1 MTHTKKAFW
10 ARACACV
17 FAAALALC
25 ALCACSTN
33 ANTTKAQGEADGNGI
48 STGNA
53 SGSGTLV
60 VGVRDDIV
68 SFSQYNEKTG
78 RYYGM
83 EVDLAEE
90 MASRLGYA
98 TVEFKTVTPDTRK
111 EMLQSGEVDALVAC
125 YSVSESRE
133 KNFDFSPAYYTDA
146 IRLLVE
152 KSSLVTSVNDLKG
165 GVIGTVAGANT
176 APILLQEFKSSGFST
191 GEIVSANDDN
201 TDVTFDTW
209 HLLEYDSYQELSD
222 ALEVGEVDAAAM
234 DGAISNTFMD
244 SKRMLVEDF
253 SVDPQEYA
261 VATQKDSELSGRVS
275 SAVQSMIDDGTID
288 ALIDKWN

>member
-1 MTHTKKAFW
+1 MTEKTKTFW
-10 ARACACV
+10 AAVCA
-17 FAAALALC
+17 FALAAAMALC
-25 ALCACSTN
+25 ALSACSSGST
-33 ANTTKAQGEADGNGI
+33 AKQQGEADGNGV
-48 STGNA
+48 STGNTN
-53 SGSGTLV
+53 GSGALV
-60 VGVRDDIV
+60 VGVRSDIV
-68 SFSQYNEKTG
+68 GFSQYNDQTG

-83 EVDLAEE
+83 EIDLAEE

-133 KNFDFSPAYYTDA
+133 QNFDFSPAYYTDA

-152 KSSLVTSVNDLKG
+152 KSSLVTSINDLKG

-191 GEIVSANDDN
+191 GEVVSANDDN

-209 HLLEYDSYQELSD
+209 HLLEYDNYQALSD

-234 DGAISNTFMD
+234 DGAISNTYMD
-244 SKRMLVEDF
+244 DKRMLVEDF

-261 VATQKDSELSGRVS
+261 VATQKDSELSSRVS
-275 SAVQSMIDDGTID
+275 STIQSMIDDGTID
-288 ALIDKWN
+288 ALIEKWN